1 MDHPDNCET
10 AKTYSCVCSC
20 GGALH
25 GAILTRGIT
34 TSDPARRAEA
44 IEWAEPRRWTRMT
57 RAAQTATIQDN
68 VADRQ
73 PAVTGIVSELVITL
87 VGQARDDAEID
98 VIAAMAQQ
106 ISDEVGADF
115 QRHLDGGGPDR
126 RSSRHLWCVVLATI
140 CRLYDEAFSFITS
153 SVDDLVGAVM
163 MRLREDISFDRTD
176 DTQARDIYQYKY
188 RVVAAFELV
197 EYSFLESL
205 IKKAVMAVI
214 AAAKT
219 IGEESVFKHLRLI
232 GVITCPDPD
241 RHPDVI
247 RHCLWPLLSGPF
259 QDALQENLEIQMR
272 TWLRNAYVV
281 GPGS

>member
-1 MDHPDNCET
+1 M
-10 AKTYSCVCSC
+10 
-20 GGALH
+20 
-25 GAILTRGIT
+25 
-34 TSDPARRAEA
+34 
-44 IEWAEPRRWTRMT
+44 
-57 RAAQTATIQDN
+57 
-68 VADRQ
+68 
-73 PAVTGIVSELVITL
+73 
-87 VGQARDDAEID
+87 
-98 VIAAMAQQ
+98 
-106 ISDEVGADF
+106 
-115 QRHLDGGGPDR
+115 
-126 RSSRHLWCVVLATI
+126 VLATI